1 MTIILSLLIAVS
13 GRDTVRL
20 NLDQAIAYAF
30 EHNASIEQLRLDC
43 DKARARVGE
52 ATAGFYPSL
61 TASGYYAYQTD
72 VASFQVD
79 SVAVPMGRHA
89 NYSYELSLQQVL
101 FAWGKI
107 YNVYR
112 IADIGREAARL
123 RLERKKQEITYLVT
137 DAFYGLLVLDELVR
151 LSNESLT
158 QLKRHEESVRKRYE
172 AGMVSQFDLLRAQVQ
187 VANLKPRVIET
198 ENGRKLTREGFK
210 LLLGLKLDREFALSG
225 ELKQADEAF
234 DLDSLIADAQ
244 QNRAEVKNL
253 AQLEEISRLGRDI
266 AGRANLPMVVG
277 GARYERR
284 KPFGFFGDEWG
295 SNVTFNIGF
304 QWSIFEGFKNL
315 HRYRQ
320 AELALKE
327 ARLAYENL
335 QEAVTLE
342 VKQAYFSFMAAKEAI
357 GAAREN
363 VGQAKKAFNIIETR
377 YRSGLAINL
386 EYLDAQLAMMQAET
400 NYLSALKNYYSSKA
414 AIYRT
419 IGKEE

>member
-1 MTIILSLLIAVS
+1 MLLLISLLMSFAGGDTAVF
-13 GRDTVRL
+13 T
-20 NLDQAIAYAF
+20 LDRAIGHAL
-30 EHNASIEQLRLDC
+30 EHNAQVLQLQFEYERS
-43 DKARARVGE
+43 RTQVGE
-52 ATAGFYPSL
+52 ALSAFYPSL
-61 TASGYYAYQTD
+61 SASGIYAYQTD
-72 VASFQVD
+72 VPIFQVD
-79 SVAVPMGRHA
+79 SVAVPMGQHG
-89 NYSYELSLQQVL
+89 NYSYQLSLQQVL

-198 ENGRKLTREGFK
+198 ENGLKLAREGFK
-210 LLLGLKLDREFALSG
+210 LLLGLKLDREYQLSG

-266 AGRANLPMVVG
+266 AGRANLPIVVG

-320 AELALKE
+320 AELVLKE
-327 ARLAYENL
+327 AHLAHENL
-335 QEAVTLE
+335 LEAVTLE

-357 GAAREN
+357 GAAQEN
-363 VGQAKKAFNIIETR
+363 VGQAKMAFNIIETR
-377 YRSGLAINL
+377 YRGGLAINL

-400 NYLSALKNYYSSKA
+400 NYLSALKNYHSSKA